1 MKKNEPAVPSDKA
14 GSTTETQ
21 EISAP
26 DEEVKSPQPLAQIVI
41 AQFEALQKH
50 QDDALDK
57 EADEV
62 EAIHK
67 LRVTTRRLQALLDLL
82 VIGDDEAG
90 VSKLRK
96 KLRDLRRKLSEVR
109 NYDVFQSILDQEA
122 AKRKSVQTPFA
133 ALKKELHHRRA
144 KLAVKIHKPIQEVN
158 AKHLAKHLG
167 LELNSQKDADE
178 SPDKQSKNEKQAF
191 AHIAKDKV
199 ILQHTA
205 DRLEQRLEEFLIMA
219 AQALPTTHPEEL
231 HQLRIAAKR
240 LRYLLESASEMGFD
254 GTTVVLDWLRTLQDK
269 IGDWHDLESI
279 ENEIIE
285 IVASKKFIHKNLIE
299 ASSILAAAVHLHKK
313 RLALIERLFPVKVHK
328 NLDSASKR
336 VAKALRQASQ

>member
-1 MKKNEPAVPSDKA
+1 MLE
-14 GSTTETQ
+14 
-21 EISAP
+21 
-26 DEEVKSPQPLAQIVI
+26 
-41 AQFEALQKH
+41 
-50 QDDALDK
+50 
-57 EADEV
+57 
-62 EAIHK
+62 
-67 LRVTTRRLQALLDLL
+67 
-82 VIGDDEAG
+82 
-90 VSKLRK
+90 
-96 KLRDLRRKLSEVR
+96 
-109 NYDVFQSILDQEA
+109 QEA
-122 AKRKSVQTPFA
+122 ANRKSVQNPFE
-133 ALKKELHHRRA
+133 ALNKELHHRRA
-144 KLAVKIHKPIQEVN
+144 KLAAKIHKPIQAVD
-158 AKHLAKHLG
+158 AKHLAKSLG
-167 LELNSQKDADE
+167 LKLNSEKDQNESADTRE
-178 SPDKQSKNEKQAF
+178 QNAEQTF
-191 AHIAKDKV
+191 AHIAKDKA

-205 DRLEQRLEEFLIMA
+205 DRLEQRLEEFSILA

-299 ASSILAAAVHLHKK
+299 ASSILAAAVHLQKK
-313 RLALIERLFPVKVHK
+313 RLTLIKRLFPVKVHK